1 MRLLGNANNCIITIR
16 EHSIDEVRSS
26 GSSLFVDLSMAD
38 YVELVIRDS
47 AGVVVHYPYRVIYTR
62 DGELLLVRTE
72 SYGDNRLRKHK
83 SNVCPFRDCRYLLGP
98 LANTRLVVRLV
109 GFRNP
114 DPVIRIS

>member
-1 MRLLGNANNCIITIR
+1 MLGSSSNCGITIR
-16 EHSIDEVRSS
+16 EHRVDEVKGS

-47 AGVVVHYPYRVIYTR
+47 VSGVVVHYPYRVIYTR
-62 DGELLLVRTE
+62 DGEMLLIRAE
-72 SYGDNRLRKHK
+72 SYGDTKLKRHK
-83 SNVCPFRDCRYLLGP
+83 ASVCPFRDCRYLLGP
-98 LANTRLVVRLV
+98 LANTHLVVRLV

>member
-1 MRLLGNANNCIITIR
+1 MLGSVGNCNIMIK
-16 EHSIDEVRSS
+16 EHGIDEVKNSS
-26 GSSLFVDLSMAD
+26 SSLFVDLSMAD

-47 AGVVVHYPYRVIYTR
+47 VGVVVHYPYRVIYTR